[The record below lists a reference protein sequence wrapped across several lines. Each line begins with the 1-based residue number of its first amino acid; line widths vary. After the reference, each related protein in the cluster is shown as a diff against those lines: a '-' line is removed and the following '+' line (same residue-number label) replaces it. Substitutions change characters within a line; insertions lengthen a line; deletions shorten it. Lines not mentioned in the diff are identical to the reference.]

1 MESAVSAVKG
11 YDVWP
16 RGPPTVT
23 PTRRQRLRREY
34 LRHVGSPGFAV
45 AAVLLL
51 EILSWTQ
58 AKFINPAP
66 VLLVSVVCAAY
77 VGGMFE
83 GLIAA
88 GITVWYYA
96 YFVSAPGTIFPTTYE
111 TFRQAAVFA
120 CAAPA
125 VALMVGLLKQRAAR
139 IAIEA
144 AHREREAAETVVA
157 SLTTSRQAEKASRAA
172 EERYRGLF
180 EGVVAG
186 VFRTFQDG
194 HLADCNQAC
203 VRILGYDSR
212 HDVLHQ
218 NAASFYWYPTD
229 REALIHRLEAGET
242 ISNLEVPFKRK
253 DGSPIRVR
261 MNARRMDE
269 GSRLLFEV
277 SIVDTTER
285 PEAQPVPD

>member
-1 MESAVSAVKG
+1 M
-11 YDVWP
+11 
-16 RGPPTVT
+16 T

-34 LRHVGSPGFAV
+34 LRRVGSPGCAV
-45 AAVLLL
+45 VAVLII
-51 EILSWTQ
+51 EILSWTH
-58 AKFINPAP
+58 AKFTTPAP
-66 VLLVSVVCAAY
+66 LLLVSVVCAAF

-88 GITVWYYA
+88 GITAWYYA
-96 YFVSAPGTIFPTTYE
+96 YFVSGPRAMFPSTFE

-139 IAIEA
+139 IAGEA
-144 AHREREAAETVVA
+144 VRREREAAETVVA
-157 SLTTSRQAEKASRAA
+157 SLMTSRQAEKASRAA

-194 HLADCNQAC
+194 RVVDCNQAC
-203 VRILGYDSR
+203 VKILGYDTR
-212 HDVLHQ
+212 QEILHQ
-218 NAASFYWYPTD
+218 NATSFYWYPTD
-229 REALIHRLEAGET
+229 REALIRRLEAGEVIT
-242 ISNLEVPFKRK
+242 SLEVPFKRK

-269 GSRLLFEV
+269 GSRLLFEA
-277 SIVDTTER
+277 SITDITER
-285 PEAQPVPD
+285 PRVEPEPAAGPGRA